1 MEVIKLIGVLIVIV
15 GFILKLDTLAV
26 VVVAGLATGL
36 VAGMSPM
43 QILDTLGTAFITNR
57 TATLFILT
65 LPAIG
70 LCERNGLKD
79 KAVDFIT
86 SLKNATTG
94 RLIAIWQ
101 IIRTV
106 ASAFSLRI
114 GGHPQFIRP
123 LINPMAQAAAEV
135 QYGELDEKTQ
145 DEIKGMCAGSEN
157 YGNFFAQNCFMGA
170 SGTLL
175 IVSTLTEQGYPVDA
189 LQIAGQSVPIAVL
202 SVVVGVIYA
211 LLFDQ
216 ILKRRFADRKKQE
229 GKYYDLDRKYHYC
242 RVFLLHHRPFLRFQR
257 REGIKRPGL
266 REKAYHRAVLVHPG
280 IHLHRR
286 SLSSTLDHRCLRG
299 PDGSAHRLP
308 SGCPV

>member
-43 QILDTLGTAFITNR
+43 KILETLGTAFITNR

-65 LPAIG
+65 LPVIG
-70 LCERNGLKD
+70 ICERNGLKD

-101 IIRTV
+101 IIRTL
-106 ASAFSLRI
+106 ASAFSLRS

-123 LINPMAQAAAEV
+123 LINPMAQAAAVV
-135 QYGELDEKTQ
+135 QDGKLDEKTE
-145 DEIKGMCAGSEN
+145 DDIKGMCAGSEN
-157 YGNFFAQNCFMGA
+157 YGNFFAQNCFMGS

-189 LQIAGQSVPIAVL
+189 LQIAGQSVPIAVFA
-202 SVVVGVIYA
+202 VIVGVIYA
-211 LLFDQ
+211 LIFDQ
-216 ILKRRFADRKKQE
+216 ILKRRFSDRKKQE
-229 GKYYDLDRKYHYC
+229 
-242 RVFLLHHRPFLRFQR
+242 
-257 REGIKRPGL
+257 EM
-266 REKAYHRAVLVHPG
+266 
-280 IHLHRR
+280 
-286 SLSSTLDHRCLRG
+286 
-299 PDGSAHRLP
+299 
-308 SGCPV
+308 

>member
-15 GFILKLDTLAV
+15 GFILNLDTLAV

-65 LPAIG
+65 LPVIG

-101 IIRTV
+101 IIRTI

-123 LINPMAQAAAEV
+123 LINPMAQAAAVV
-135 QYGELDEKTQ
+135 QYGKLDEKTE
-145 DEIKGMCAGSEN
+145 DAIKGMCAGSEN
-157 YGNFFAQNCFMGA
+157 YGNFFAQNCFMGS

-175 IVSTLTEQGYPVDA
+175 IVSTLSEQGYPVDA
-189 LQIAGQSVPIAVL
+189 LQIAGQSVPVAVL

-211 LLFDQ
+211 LIFDQ

-229 GKYYDLDRKYHYC
+229 GK
-242 RVFLLHHRPFLRFQR
+242 
-257 REGIKRPGL
+257 
-266 REKAYHRAVLVHPG
+266 
-280 IHLHRR
+280 
-286 SLSSTLDHRCLRG
+286 
-299 PDGSAHRLP
+299 
-308 SGCPV
+308 

>member
-26 VVVAGLATGL
+26 VVVAGLTTGL

-43 QILDTLGTAFITNR
+43 KILETLGTTFITNR

-65 LPAIG
+65 LPVIG
-70 LCERNGLKD
+70 ICERNGLKD

-101 IIRTV
+101 IIRTL

-123 LINPMAQAAAEV
+123 LINPMAQAAAVV
-135 QYGELDEKTQ
+135 QYGKLDEKTE
-145 DEIKGMCAGSEN
+145 DDIKGMCAGSEN
-157 YGNFFAQNCFMGA
+157 YGNFFAQNCFMGS

-189 LQIAGQSVPIAVL
+189 LQIAGQSVPIAVFA
-202 SVVVGVIYA
+202 VIVGVIYA
-211 LLFDQ
+211 LIFDQ
-216 ILKRRFADRKKQE
+216 ILKRRFSDRKKQE
-229 GKYYDLDRKYHYC
+229 
-242 RVFLLHHRPFLRFQR
+242 
-257 REGIKRPGL
+257 EM
-266 REKAYHRAVLVHPG
+266 
-280 IHLHRR
+280 
-286 SLSSTLDHRCLRG
+286 
-299 PDGSAHRLP
+299 
-308 SGCPV
+308 

>member
-189 LQIAGQSVPIAVL
+189 LQIAGQSVPIAAL

-229 GKYYDLDRKYHYC
+229 GK
-242 RVFLLHHRPFLRFQR
+242 
-257 REGIKRPGL
+257 
-266 REKAYHRAVLVHPG
+266 
-280 IHLHRR
+280 
-286 SLSSTLDHRCLRG
+286 
-299 PDGSAHRLP
+299 
-308 SGCPV
+308 

>member
-101 IIRTV
+101 IIR
-106 ASAFSLRI
+106 
-114 GGHPQFIRP
+114 
-123 LINPMAQAAAEV
+123 
-135 QYGELDEKTQ
+135 
-145 DEIKGMCAGSEN
+145 
-157 YGNFFAQNCFMGA
+157 
-170 SGTLL
+170 
-175 IVSTLTEQGYPVDA
+175 
-189 LQIAGQSVPIAVL
+189 
-202 SVVVGVIYA
+202 
-211 LLFDQ
+211 
-216 ILKRRFADRKKQE
+216 ILPAYRRSPA
-229 GKYYDLDRKYHYC
+229 
-242 RVFLLHHRPFLRFQR
+242 
-257 REGIKRPGL
+257 
-266 REKAYHRAVLVHPG
+266 VHPPA
-280 IHLHRR
+280 HQ
-286 SLSSTLDHRCLRG
+286 
-299 PDGSAHRLP
+299 PDGP
-308 SGCPV
+308 GCCRGSVR